1 MAYAIP
7 SWTKLKDAQHPRS
20 FQWFLDEGL
29 REELLSFLKADLKLV
44 QQEKDSLMPSY
55 KSALSE
61 TEVNDLVARL
71 NALRGKQ

>member
-1 MAYAIP
+1 VVKRDG
-7 SWTKLKDAQHPRS
+7 TKIRGVVLNEDDYSIQLR
-20 FQWFLDEGL
+20 DT